1 MRHVDEGTIHAWL
14 DEQISDPAEAAWIDE
29 HLRTCAAC
37 SARMAEE
44 RATFDRARGLLSAAE
59 PAIDRPSFESLVARS
74 AGARRDRSEDRPAT
88 RVVRGAV
95 WMRAGWAASIVL
107 AMGLGWAARDFTSGG
122 PESVLD
128 DPARIERAQNAQPAA
143 VSDAVEQQSAVTPPA
158 PPDPSASAVPTRGG
172 GPSGPREGLQSSAPR
187 RSAAGGGAVQG
198 DLAAGARM
206 PSAGVPAPP
215 ADAPLALTEVARAL
229 GAAANEAAASGAV
242 SREQPAQ
249 GAIGGAAV
257 PVSAAPP
264 QTFATAPSPPASPA
278 ETSRTMI
285 VAAPPAEAEAAAIQR
300 RAEALAVGSVAPAT
314 PAAALEW
321 RAVPRTEA
329 AVRAGMPLYGVEGLA
344 PVATSISADG
354 RSVRTWYRLQA
365 GEVVE
370 LIQSRVTAD
379 QPLPGGDARALGAA
393 QRSTETSVR
402 TLAPT
407 ARGAVLSDAAPTG
420 ARTWFT
426 TRGDVRVVL
435 RTAAPTADL
444 DALGAR
450 LRVD

>member
-14 DEQISDPAEAAWIDE
+14 DEQITDPAEAAWIDE

-44 RATFDRARGLLSAAE
+44 RAMFDRARGLLSAAE
-59 PAIDRPSFESLVARS
+59 PAINRPSFESLVARS
-74 AGARRDRSEDRPAT
+74 AGALQEHSEDHAGT
-88 RVVRGAV
+88 RVARGAV
-95 WMRAGWAASIVL
+95 WMRAGWAASLVL
-107 AMGLGWAARDFTSGG
+107 AMGLGWAARDFTGSGG
-122 PESVLD
+122 SESVLD
-128 DPARIERAQNAQPAA
+128 DPARVERVQTAQPSAA
-143 VSDAVEQQSAVTPPA
+143 FEAVEQQSAVAPPA
-158 PPDPSASAVPTRGG
+158 RPEPSAP
-172 GPSGPREGLQSSAPR
+172 GLPASESSAPR
-187 RSAAGGGAVQG
+187 RSATRGGAVQG

-215 ADAPLALTEVARAL
+215 ADAPLALTDVAPARR
-229 GAAANEAAASGAV
+229 AAANEAAEPGAV
-242 SREQPAQ
+242 SMQPAQ

-257 PVSAAPP
+257 PLAAAPP
-264 QTFATAPSPPASPA
+264 QAFATAPSPPTSSAQ
-278 ETSRTMI
+278 TSRI
-285 VAAPPAEAEAAAIQR
+285 AAAPRVEAEPTAIQLQAEAV
-300 RAEALAVGSVAPAT
+300 AVGGVAPAT

-344 PVATSISADG
+344 PVATSVSTDG
-354 RSVRTWYRLQA
+354 RSVRTWYRLQG
-365 GEVVE
+365 GELLE
-370 LIQSRVTAD
+370 LIQSRVTV
-379 QPLPGGDARALGAA
+379 DARTLGSEARA
-393 QRSTETSVR
+393 PGAPQRSVETSVR

-407 ARGAVLSDAAPTG
+407 ARGAVLADAAPTG

-435 RTAAPTADL
+435 RTTAPTADL